1 MAARASLLADGDE
14 AVHRTRHR
22 AAHEQE
28 IALGVDL
35 HDAQADLGEVAGAHV
50 PRHPLAFDDARRV
63 GARRD
68 GSRLAV
74 ARIAVRLGTAVKVMA
89 VHHALE
95 AAALGHA
102 AHFDAIAFGEDRD
115 GDRRARGGRLATD
128 REAANDARRDLEAGL
143 LHVTHDRLRRTL
155 RLLHLEAQLRD
166 RKSTRLN
173 SSHRTISYADFC
185 LKKTIL
191 YQIASLTKGIRSN
204 AKIHLASDHFEKN
217 IETSSPE
224 KK

>member
-1 MAARASLLADGDE
+1 MAAQASLLADGDE

-35 HDAQADLGEVAGAHV
+35 HDAQAELGEVAGAHV

-63 GARRD
+63 GPRRD

-102 AHFDAIAFGEDRD
+102 AHLDAIAFGEDRH

-128 REAANDARRDLEAGL
+128 REAANDARGDLEAGF
-143 LHVTHDRLRRTL
+143 LHVAHDRLRRTL
-155 RLLHLEAQLRD
+155 RLLRLD

-173 SSHRTISYADFC
+173 SSHVEISYAV
-185 LKKTIL
+185 
-191 YQIASLTKGIRSN
+191 
-204 AKIHLASDHFEKN
+204 
-217 IETSSPE
+217 
-224 KK
+224 